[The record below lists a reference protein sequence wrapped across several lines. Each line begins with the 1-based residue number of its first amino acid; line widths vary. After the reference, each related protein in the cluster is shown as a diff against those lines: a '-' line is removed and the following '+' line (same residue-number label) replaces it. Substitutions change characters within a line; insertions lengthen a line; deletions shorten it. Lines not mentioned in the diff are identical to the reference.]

1 MAVSIHMFLVTDD
14 AEGLFLGL
22 LSQSPALSSLSH
34 TADAP
39 WISVLHM
46 IMYVSVSFSAH
57 FPPSPFFPHV
67 HKSVPYT
74 CVSTAAQ
81 QIDSSV
87 PSSLSPYMR

>member
-1 MAVSIHMFLVTDD
+1 MAVSIHMFLITDD
-14 AEGLFLGL
+14 VEWLFLCL
-22 LSQSPALSSLSH
+22 LSQSPALRPLSH
-34 TADAP
+34 TANAH

-46 IMYVSVSFSAH
+46 IMYVSMSFSAH

-67 HKSVPYT
+67 HKSVPYM